1 MAFNLE
7 KFISSHVRHGMKVGL
22 ASVLAYVGAEWIG
35 LPYGY
40 WAVITTVIVMQMHVA
55 DSIQMCLYRF
65 TGTAIGAGM
74 GILMILIFPPT
85 HFHTLIAV
93 FVGTGICAY
102 LTRYDARYRMA
113 AITMAIVFLSS
124 LGAEHRIEYSLFRVA
139 EIGVGVLCAFVVSVA
154 VWPNR
159 TTSVLLDRL
168 CKQYDQVADNVQL
181 LMDNFLNRQRKTDP
195 DLFFDLAREV
205 QANRELYNKIYS
217 TERRVFRDDMDKLS
231 LQVNTLN
238 SVVERLQSTPSLL
251 NEVEGDGFDIIMAPE
266 LTLLARHLA
275 VALRSIGRGVKY
287 DPHPLARAVDGV
299 EKRFIELREQGV
311 IERFEVRRYFQVM
324 SFINTVQHLGEFL
337 LVVLNKPHRP
347 A

>member
-1 MAFNLE
+1 MAFNTE
-7 KFISSHVRHGMKVGL
+7 KYISSHVRHGLKVGL
-22 ASVLAYVGAEWIG
+22 ASVLAYLAAGWIG

-55 DSIQMCLYRF
+55 DSIQMSLYRF

-74 GILMILIFPPT
+74 GILMILVFPPT
-85 HFHTLIAV
+85 HTFTLVAI
-93 FVGTGICAY
+93 FVGTGVCAY

-113 AITMAIVFLSS
+113 AITLAIVFLSS
-124 LGAEHRIEYSLFRVA
+124 MHEEHRIEYSLFRVA

-159 TTSVLLDRL
+159 TTSVLLERL
-168 CKQYDQVADNVQL
+168 RNQYDQVADDLRL
-181 LMDNFLNRQRKTDP
+181 LMDNFLHRQRKTDP

-205 QANRELYNKIYS
+205 QANRALYSKIYA
-217 TERRVFRDDMDKLS
+217 TERRVFRDDMDLLA

-266 LTLLARHLA
+266 LTALADGI
-275 VALRSIGRGVKY
+275 VEALRAIGRGVHY
-287 DPHPLARAVDGV
+287 DPHPLAKAVDGV
-299 EKRFIELREQGV
+299 EKRFIELREEGV

-324 SFINTVQHLGEFL
+324 SFINTAQHLGEFL
-337 LVVLNKPHRP
+337 LVVLNKPQMP
-347 A
+347 S

>member
-1 MAFNLE
+1 MASYAT

-22 ASVLAYVGAEWIG
+22 ASVLAYLAAGWIG

-74 GILMILIFPPT
+74 GILMILVFPPT
-85 HFHTLIAV
+85 HAYTLFAV
-93 FVGTGICAY
+93 FTGTGVCAY
-102 LTRYDARYRMA
+102 LTRYDVRYRMA

-124 LGAEHRIEYSLFRVA
+124 LHAEHRIEYSLFRVA
-139 EIGVGVLCAFVVSVA
+139 EIGVGVLCAFVVSVV

-168 CKQYDQVADNVQL
+168 RTQYDQVADNVLL
-181 LMDNFLNRQRKTDP
+181 LMDNFLHRQRKTDP

-205 QANRELYNKIYS
+205 HANRELYNKVYA
-217 TERRVFRDDMDKLS
+217 TERRVFRDDMDLLA
-231 LQVNTLN
+231 LQVDTLN

-266 LTLLARHLA
+266 LTQLARNVA
-275 VALRSIGRGVKY
+275 DALRAVGRGVPY

-324 SFINTVQHLGEFL
+324 SFINTAQHLGEFL
-337 LVVLNKPHRP
+337 LVVLNKPQMP
-347 A
+347 S

>member
-1 MAFNLE
+1 MAFNAE

-22 ASVLAYVGAEWIG
+22 ASVLAYIGAEWIG

-85 HFHTLIAV
+85 HFYTLIAV

-168 CKQYDQVADNVQL
+168 CKQYDQVADNVLL
-181 LMDNFLNRQRKTDP
+181 LMENFLHRQRRTDP

-275 VALRSIGRGVKY
+275 VALRSIGRGVQY

-324 SFINTVQHLGEFL
+324 SFINTAQHLGEFL
-337 LVVLNKPHRP
+337 LVVLNKPRRTD
-347 A
+347 

>member
-1 MAFNLE
+1 MAFNVE
-7 KFISSHVRHGMKVGL
+7 KYLSSHVRHGMKVGL
-22 ASVLAYVGAEWIG
+22 ASVLAYVGAELIG

-74 GILMILIFPPT
+74 GILMILVFPPT
-85 HFHTLIAV
+85 HLYTLIAV
-93 FVGTGICAY
+93 FVGTGVCAY

-124 LGAEHRIEYSLFRVA
+124 LQAENRIEYSLFRVA

-168 CKQYDQVADNVQL
+168 CGQYDQVADDVLL
-181 LMDNFLNRQRKTDP
+181 LMDNFLHRQRKTDP

-205 QANRELYNKIYS
+205 QANRDLYNKIYS
-217 TERRVFRDDMDKLS
+217 TERRVFRDDMAKLS

-251 NEVEGDGFDIIMAPE
+251 NEVEGDGFDIIMTPE
-266 LTLLARHLA
+266 LNLLARHLA
-275 VALRSIGRGVKY
+275 VALRSIGRGVQY
-287 DPHPLARAVDGV
+287 DPHPLARAVDRV
-299 EKRFIELREQGV
+299 EQRFIELREQGV

-337 LVVLNKPHRP
+337 LVVLNKPRGTV
-347 A
+347 